1 MELITDTN
9 HSLFSVTSNGDFP
22 IFFTRGYSDF
32 LTRQNKILGLIYD
45 KKTNAII
52 PVKIWKSKIL
62 NYITCLYRP
71 MRDGVDLAPIFEKV
85 FLDKLVVFIAEQKLA
100 DRISA
105 PENFALFQETP
116 NDAIIARF
124 GTYKVKLY
132 PLRFEYIFAHFQAR
146 YRSAINNAQKVGI
159 IIKYGASC
167 LNDFY
172 ILHQLTMKRSN
183 MYTHPKEYFEAY
195 LNTMPESV
203 HIAVAY
209 SNEEAVGAILIV
221 YNHCSAY
228 YLYGCSSDNTHAS
241 GAIKYL
247 HSDAMKLFCEK
258 GVRQY
263 DFVGARLSNVE
274 GTKLY
279 GIQAFKSRFGSQLM
293 EGLIWK
299 KDINLLKCKISDN
312 LLYVR
317 AKLTNRLL
325 PKDIIDQELLKC

>member
-9 HSLFSVTSNGDFP
+9 HSLFSTTSNGDFP

-32 LTRQNKILGLIYD
+32 LSSQNKVLGLIHD
-45 KKTNAII
+45 KKANIVI

-71 MRDGVDLAPIFEKV
+71 MREGGDLAPIFEKI
-85 FLDKLVVFIAEQKLA
+85 FLDKLLVFIAEQKLA

-116 NDAIIARF
+116 NYAISARF
-124 GTYKVKLY
+124 GTYKVKLH
-132 PLRFEYIFAHFQAR
+132 PMSFEYVFAHFQAR
-146 YRSAINNAQKVGI
+146 YRSAINNAQKVGV
-159 IIKYGASC
+159 IIKYGKTC

-172 ILHQLTMKRSN
+172 RLHQLTMKRSN
-183 MYTHPKEYFEAY
+183 MYIHPKEYFESY
-195 LNTMPESV
+195 LKAMPGNV
-203 HIAVAY
+203 HLAVAY
-209 SNEEAVGAILIV
+209 FNEEAVGAIFNI
-221 YNHCSAY
+221 YNDCGAY
-228 YLYGCSSDNTHAS
+228 YLYGCSSDTTHAS

-274 GTKLY
+274 GTKLH

-317 AKLTNRLL
+317 AKLTNSFL